1 MAAKEPMGKP
11 SEKNIMDMLESGQMR
26 LMNRIRNDDL
36 TADSAKDF
44 DNIDLFQ
51 IEADDLVYN
60 MKHAPLTAENTSL
73 NDPEFLVGETF
84 NKTMA
89 EMKEHLL
96 LALSKRKEEAL
107 PAAVSIFNKIQEKEF
122 KLQKLDAFQKF
133 EHPGQVENI
142 DENLSKFRLLLD
154 DPRSPILSGLLESE
168 KYIT

>member
-1 MAAKEPMGKP
+1 MLAPKINIRLLAAAQDG
-11 SEKNIMDMLESGQMR
+11 SRTVAS
-26 LMNRIRNDDL
+26 L
-36 TADSAKDF
+36 TK
-44 DNIDLFQ
+44 
-51 IEADDLVYN
+51 ADDLVYN

-122 KLQKLDAFQKF
+122 K
-133 EHPGQVENI
+133 V
-142 DENLSKFRLLLD
+142 
-154 DPRSPILSGLLESE
+154 
-168 KYIT
+168 